1 VSENLEVS
9 RRGFEAF
16 SLGDLDACLALMDPE
31 IEWHLAFQLPDLP
44 PDRKV
49 FHGYDEVREL
59 LDAFRSVWDELCVDL
74 EEVLHDADDTLIERV
89 RFQGRGAGSGV
100 EVDRIVFYVQELRD
114 GKLLRQRPFDAE
126 TEAFAAAGVERQGA
140 EQGV

>member
-1 VSENLEVS
+1 MSENLEVS
-9 RRGFEAF
+9 KRGFEAF

-59 LDAFRSVWDELCVDL
+59 WVAFRSAWDELSVVL

-89 RFQGRGAGSGV
+89 RFRGRGAGSGIQ
-100 EVDRIVFYVQELRD
+100 VDRVVFYVQELRD
-114 GKLLRQRPFDAE
+114 EKLLRQRPFN
-126 TEAFAAAGVERQGA
+126 TEMEALAAAGVERQAPEPGA
-140 EQGV
+140 